1 MDADRDDE
9 NPIGPDLTALEHR
22 LSGWRP
28 SAGSL
33 DRDRMLYDAGRAA
46 AAGARPWP
54 LMAASLLLATLGLA
68 ALLAHEHS
76 ALGRERTLL
85 AQERAQR
92 RQLETALAART
103 EASQS
108 TFPSPVQQDAPIEPP
123 APSSYLA
130 LTARLAADVDDPA
143 PPHIIDDPERRALA
157 PAPERGPARPS
168 PFRPHDFRRVLD
180 L

>member
-1 MDADRDDE
+1 MDADRDHE
-9 NPIGPDLTALEHR
+9 NPIGPDLTALERR
-22 LSGWRP
+22 LSAWRP

-33 DRDRMLYDAGRAA
+33 DRDRMLYDAGRSA
-46 AAGARPWP
+46 AAGARPWR
-54 LMAASLLLATLGLA
+54 LMAAPLFLATLGLT

-76 ALGRERTLL
+76 SLGRERALV

-103 EASQS
+103 EASQPTS
-108 TFPSPVQQDAPIEPP
+108 PSPVQQDAPIEPP

-130 LTARLAADVDDPA
+130 LTARLTADVDDPA
-143 PPHIIDDPERRALA
+143 PRHIIDDPERRSPV

-168 PFRPHDFRRVLD
+168 PFRPHDLRRVLD

>member
-1 MDADRDDE
+1 MDPDRDE
-9 NPIGPDLTALEHR
+9 NPIGPDLTALERR

-46 AAGARPWP
+46 AGAGARPWR
-54 LMAASLLLATLGLA
+54 LMAASLLLATLGLT

-76 ALGRERTLL
+76 SLGRERALL
-85 AQERAQR
+85 AHERAQR
-92 RQLETALAART
+92 QELETALAART
-103 EASQS
+103 GPS
-108 TFPSPVQQDAPIEPP
+108 TATATEYAAAEPP
-123 APSSYLA
+123 APSSYLV
-130 LTARLAADVDDPA
+130 LTARLVAGVDDPA
-143 PPHIIDDPERRALA
+143 PPHVIDDPERGAPA

-168 PFRPHDFRRVLD
+168 PFRPQDLRRVLD